1 MNQQITVMIVDDDP
15 IMRAMLRI
23 VVSGINNTVVV
34 GEATSGEHAI
44 EMAAQLR
51 PKLVLMDID
60 MGGIT
65 GIEATEK
72 IISEHPAINVVGI
85 SSHNELNYIVQMFR
99 AGVKGYVPKG
109 SSVKKIS
116 KTIYTVMQGRMHIEL
131 QSLVLPV
138 LQERYYS

>member
-1 MNQQITVMIVDDDP
+1 MNQQITAMIVDDDP
-15 IMRAMLRI
+15 IMRAMLR
-23 VVSGINNTVVV
+23 VVLSSIQNVVVV
-34 GEATSGEHAI
+34 GEAISGEHAI
-44 EMAAQLR
+44 RLATQLM

-72 IISEHPAINVVGI
+72 ILSDHPGTTVVGI
-85 SSHNELNYIVQMFR
+85 SSHNELHYIVQMFR

-116 KTIYTVMQGRMHIEL
+116 KTINTVMQGRMHIEL
-131 QSLVLPV
+131 QSLVIPV
-138 LQERYYS
+138 LQERYCS